1 MWYIVGEGR
10 DFMENEEKSLEK
22 RTLIVVVL
30 TLVTMVVEIGYGY
43 FTQSMALL
51 ADGFH
56 MGTHALAL
64 GLTFLAYFF
73 ARKFA
78 NSDMFEHGTEKIKT
92 LAAYTSS
99 IFLGVTGVAIIIE
112 SASKLINPVHILF
125 SDAILIAV
133 IGLIVNLVSILIMK
147 GKHVH
152 LHVGECEK
160 HHHHEE
166 HEDQNFKSAYLHILA
181 DVLTSVLAILALVLG
196 KFMNITYFD
205 SAIGI
210 LGGIVILKWS
220 IGLVKDTVVILLDM
234 KCK

>member
-1 MWYIVGEGR
+1 
-10 DFMENEEKSLEK
+10 MEDEEKSLEK
-22 RTLIVVVL
+22 RTLLVVIL
-30 TLVTMVVEIGYGY
+30 TLVTMVVEIAYGY
-43 FTQSMALL
+43 ITHSMALL

-99 IFLGVTGVAIIIE
+99 IFLGVTGFAIIIE
-112 SASKLINPVHILF
+112 SASKLINPVQIIF

-152 LHVGECEK
+152 LHIGECEEE
-160 HHHHEE
+160 HHHEEE

-181 DVLTSVLAILALVLG
+181 DILTSVLAIMALVLG

-220 IGLVKDTVVILLDM
+220 IGLVRDTAVVLLDM

>member
-1 MWYIVGEGR
+1 
-10 DFMENEEKSLEK
+10 MENEEKSLEN
-22 RTLIVVVL
+22 RTLLVVVL

-43 FTQSMALL
+43 FTHSMALL

-152 LHVGECEK
+152 LHVGECEE

-220 IGLVKDTVVILLDM
+220 IGLVKDTAVILLDM

>member
-152 LHVGECEK
+152 LHVGECEE

>member
-1 MWYIVGEGR
+1 
-10 DFMENEEKSLEK
+10 MENEEKSLEK

-152 LHVGECEK
+152 LHVGECEE

>member
-1 MWYIVGEGR
+1 
-10 DFMENEEKSLEK
+10 MENEEKSLEK

-152 LHVGECEK
+152 LHVGKCEE

>member
-1 MWYIVGEGR
+1 
-10 DFMENEEKSLEK
+10 MENEEKSLEN
-22 RTLIVVVL
+22 RTLLVVVL
-30 TLVTMVVEIGYGY
+30 TLVTMVLEVGYGY
-43 FTQSMALL
+43 FTHSMALL

-99 IFLGVTGVAIIIE
+99 IFLGITGFAIIIE

-125 SDAILIAV
+125 SDAILVAV

-152 LHVGECEK
+152 LHVGECRV
-160 HHHHEE
+160 HHHNEE

-210 LGGIVILKWS
+210 LGGIVILKWAM
-220 IGLVKDTVVILLDM
+220 GLVKDTAVILLDM

>member
-1 MWYIVGEGR
+1 
-10 DFMENEEKSLEK
+10 MENEEKSLEN
-22 RTLIVVVL
+22 RTLLVVVL

-43 FTQSMALL
+43 FTHSMALL

-78 NSDMFEHGTEKIKT
+78 NSDMFENGTDKIKT

-152 LHVGECEK
+152 LHVGECEE

-220 IGLVKDTVVILLDM
+220 IGLVKDTAVILLDM

>member
-1 MWYIVGEGR
+1 
-10 DFMENEEKSLEK
+10 MENEEKSLEN
-22 RTLIVVVL
+22 RTLLVVIF
-30 TLVTMVVEIGYGY
+30 TLVTMVVEVGYGY
-43 FTQSMALL
+43 FTHSMALL

-78 NSDMFEHGTEKIKT
+78 NSNMFEHGTEKIKT

-99 IFLGVTGVAIIIE
+99 IFLGITGFAIIIE
-112 SASKLINPVHILF
+112 SASKFINPVHILF
-125 SDAILIAV
+125 SDAILVAV

-152 LHVGECEK
+152 LHVGGCRD
-160 HHHHEE
+160 HHHNEE
-166 HEDQNFKSAYLHILA
+166 NEDQNFKSAYLHILA

-210 LGGIVILKWS
+210 LGGLVILKWS
-220 IGLVKDTVVILLDM
+220 MGLVKDTAVILLDM

>member
-10 DFMENEEKSLEK
+10 DFMENEEKSLEN
-22 RTLIVVVL
+22 RTLLVVVL
-30 TLVTMVVEIGYGY
+30 TLVTMVLEVGYGY
-43 FTQSMALL
+43 FTHSMALL

-99 IFLGVTGVAIIIE
+99 IFLGITGFAIIIE

-125 SDAILIAV
+125 SDAILVAV

-152 LHVGECEK
+152 LHVGECRE
-160 HHHHEE
+160 HHHKEE

-210 LGGIVILKWS
+210 LGGIVILKWAM
-220 IGLVKDTVVILLDM
+220 GLVKDTAVILLDM

>member
-1 MWYIVGEGR
+1 
-10 DFMENEEKSLEK
+10 MENEERSLEK
-22 RTLIVVVL
+22 RTLLVVIL
-30 TLVTMVVEIGYGY
+30 TIVTMFVEIGYGY
-43 FTQSMALL
+43 FTHSMALL

-78 NSDMFEHGTEKIKT
+78 NSEMFENGTDKIKT
-92 LAAYTSS
+92 LSAYTSS
-99 IFLGVTGVAIIIE
+99 IFLGITGLAIIVE

-125 SDAILIAV
+125 GDAILIAV
-133 IGLIVNLVSILIMK
+133 IGLIVNLVSIWIMK
-147 GKHVH
+147 GNDIH
-152 LHVGECEK
+152 LHFGECEEH

-166 HEDQNFKSAYLHILA
+166 EDANFKSAYLHILA
-181 DVLTSVLAILALVLG
+181 DVLTSVLAIMALVLG

-210 LGGIVILKWS
+210 LGGIVILRWS
-220 IGLVKDTVVILLDM
+220 IGLIKDTAKILLDM

>member
-1 MWYIVGEGR
+1 
-10 DFMENEEKSLEK
+10 MENEEKSLEK

>member
-1 MWYIVGEGR
+1 
-10 DFMENEEKSLEK
+10 MENEEKSLEN
-22 RTLIVVVL
+22 RTLLVVFL

-43 FTQSMALL
+43 FTHSMALL

-152 LHVGECEK
+152 LHVGECEE

-220 IGLVKDTVVILLDM
+220 IGLVKDTAVILLDM

>member
-1 MWYIVGEGR
+1 
-10 DFMENEEKSLEK
+10 MENEEKSLEK

-43 FTQSMALL
+43 FTRSMALL

-152 LHVGECEK
+152 LHVGECEE